1 MREIKGAN
9 GFVVA
14 RVDAEGQVTMG
25 RDAGP
30 ISGRVGSKG
39 EIYDDDAG
47 VHQVGYVDGSGAVF
61 DMRHETRGSVDSW
74 GHVFNARGELVG
86 SVTHPADAGVLLLL
100 VDEAA
105 YALPVPGAADTGS
118 SLMDEALELAADV
131 QRPGIRK
138 DYKPL
143 TDRDVFLEHLPPQ

>member
-1 MREIKGAN
+1 VREIKGAN

-14 RVDAEGQVTMG
+14 RVDAEGQVTLG

-47 VHQVGYVDGSGAVF
+47 VHQVGYVDGSGTVF
-61 DMRHETRGSVDSW
+61 DGGHETRGSVDSW

-86 SVTHPADAGVLLLL
+86 SVTHPADAGVLLLI
-100 VDEAA
+100 VDQAA
-105 YALPVPGAADTGS
+105 YERTAPAADAGG
-118 SLMDEALELAADV
+118 SLMDEALELAAEL
-131 QRPGIRK
+131 QRPGTRK

-143 TDRDVFLEHLPPQ
+143 SDRDVFLEHLPPQ